1 MIFIRDYTTN
11 RKAKPMAASVS
22 TTFQQLPVMPAKPP
36 IPVFPFFWQ
45 HPQSGVIRRRTYP
58 YGTPHPHVDAEVK
71 QDLVV
76 HIPGNRRISVN
87 LFSHDSG
94 CTSDGEAW
102 ANRVRDGSV
111 TIAIHQD

>member
-1 MIFIRDYTTN
+1 MIFIRDYTFN

-22 TTFQQLPVMPAKPP
+22 TTFQSQPQAQAKPP
-36 IPVFPFFWQ
+36 TPVFPFFWQ
-45 HPQSGVIRRRTYP
+45 NPMSGVIRRRTHS
-58 YGTPHPHVDAEVK
+58 YGSHPLVEVK

-76 HIPGNRRISVN
+76 HIPGNLRISAN
-87 LFSHDSG
+87 LFTHDSG
-94 CTSDGEAW
+94 CVSDSEAW